1 MPTRKAIVVNKGRKR
16 RHALPDDRRQFL
28 ATLDA
33 GIIKAVKS
41 AALDDE
47 RSASA
52 ILEEAARQWL
62 VRRKATLARKS

>member
-1 MPTRKAIVVNKGRKR
+1 
-16 RHALPDDRRQFL
+16 
-28 ATLDA
+28 
-33 GIIKAVKS
+33 VKS

-52 ILEEAARQWL
+52 ILEEAAREWL